1 MESGGGAYGAAKA
14 GGTFDL
20 WHFLQQPQVI
30 ARIFSAVSGLRSV
43 RPGPQKLETIK
54 GSSLLETDSL
64 LLFSVPLAGTRGM
77 GALTCPR
84 LRCGREHVTW
94 PECRQVR
101 GSGSS

>member
-30 ARIFSAVSGLRSV
+30 ARIFSAVSGGGW
-43 RPGPQKLETIK
+43 PGSAKLETIR

-64 LLFSVPLAGTRGM
+64 LLFYVPLAGTRGM
-77 GALTCPR
+77 GALTCSR
-84 LRCGREHVTW
+84 LGCGRGHVTW
-94 PECRQVR
+94 PECR
-101 GSGSS
+101 